1 MICKLKRWGNSLG
14 LIIPSEEAKELDLRE
29 NQQVAVEIT
38 KKDNPLKDLFGFT
51 KDKKISRK
59 EVEDVRTILESA
71 RF

>member
-38 KKDNPLKDLFGFT
+38 KKDNPLKALFGFT

>member
-1 MICKLKRWGNSLG
+1 LKVKIG